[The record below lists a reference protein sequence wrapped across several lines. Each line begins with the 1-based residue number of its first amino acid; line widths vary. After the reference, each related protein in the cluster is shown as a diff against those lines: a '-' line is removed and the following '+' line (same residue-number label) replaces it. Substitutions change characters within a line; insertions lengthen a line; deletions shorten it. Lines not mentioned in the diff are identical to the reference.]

1 MKFCDL
7 TSIFPLLDRRLLT
20 NAVHAGKKGGFGRDT
35 RGVLAA
41 GPRAHA
47 RHQRRRPPHRPASR
61 RSLLRQLL
69 LWFTRATLNAV
80 YAPRP
85 GSRAL
90 PFKEKNSFTGSLKIR
105 NNLQEDDWVCWD
117 FCENF
122 VNKNGNTLFRENG
135 AFQPRPF
142 MLATNCS

>member
-1 MKFCDL
+1 LLARMKFCYL
-7 TSIFPLLDRRLLT
+7 KSIFPLLDRRLLT

-35 RGVLAA
+35 SGVLAA

-47 RHQRRRPPHRPASR
+47 RHHRRRPASR
-61 RSLLRQLL
+61 RSLLRQLAAL
-69 LWFTRATLNAV
+69 VYTSHPERGLCTKARFT
-80 YAPRP
+80 
-85 GSRAL
+85 GSS
-90 PFKEKNSFTGSLKIR
+90 FQGKNSFTGSLKIR